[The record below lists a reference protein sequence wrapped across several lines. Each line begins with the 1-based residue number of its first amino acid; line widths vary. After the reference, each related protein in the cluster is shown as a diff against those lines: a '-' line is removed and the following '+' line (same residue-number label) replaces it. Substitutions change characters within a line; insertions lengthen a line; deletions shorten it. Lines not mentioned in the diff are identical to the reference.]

1 MPPKRKANAEA
12 AGDAA
17 SRTVKRRIVK
27 WEPSVVAAYL
37 EAQGV
42 EAAVAAKIENEKI
55 SGKSLSSLT
64 DKKLKSVGLNALG
77 ERESVLEAASYLKD
91 PLFGKYLEW
100 GYDKDEDKDFAVT
113 PENVQDALEE
123 AGKSAKEAEA
133 LVEGAE
139 TMDEDGTFN
148 FEEFKEIMPD
158 PPEADSE
165 PQRKI
170 DLIPSDYPHPPQL
183 LRFASVCIGSVLFL
197 LVGILTLSKSWWF
210 TVSELNTKGRTYGQY
225 LFGLKMIDNR
235 KGHAW

>member
-1 MPPKRKANAEA
+1 MLISIVPHATRTILVPQEIGEQASDGACALPSPISGSRYRKMPPKRKANAEA

-113 PENVQDALEE
+113 PE
-123 AGKSAKEAEA
+123 K
-133 LVEGAE
+133 
-139 TMDEDGTFN
+139 
-148 FEEFKEIMPD
+148 
-158 PPEADSE
+158 
-165 PQRKI
+165 
-170 DLIPSDYPHPPQL
+170 
-183 LRFASVCIGSVLFL
+183 
-197 LVGILTLSKSWWF
+197 
-210 TVSELNTKGRTYGQY
+210 RT
-225 LFGLKMIDNR
+225 R
-235 KGHAW
+235 CT